1 MRRRELFRFLGG
13 AAVAWPLIA
22 RGQQG
27 QQVRRIGMLVNGP
40 ETDAEVAARV
50 SAFKN
55 GLRDL
60 GWIPGTNLRV
70 DIRFGVDNDDLREKA
85 KELIGLAPDVAL
97 AVATP
102 SVMHY

>member
-1 MRRRELFRFLGG
+1 MRRREFITLLGS
-13 AAVAWPLIA
+13 AAAASAVWPLIA
-22 RGQQG
+22 RAQQA

-40 ETDAEVAARV
+40 ETNAEVTARV

-55 GLRDL
+55 GLQDL

-85 KELIGLAPDVAL
+85 KELVGP
-97 AVATP
+97 
-102 SVMHY
+102 